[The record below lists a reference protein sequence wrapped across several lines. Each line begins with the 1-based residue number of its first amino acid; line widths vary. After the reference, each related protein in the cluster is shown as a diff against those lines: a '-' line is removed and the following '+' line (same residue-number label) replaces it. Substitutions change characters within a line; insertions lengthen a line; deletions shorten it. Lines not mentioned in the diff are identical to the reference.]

1 MNNFLNTYPECF
13 EHPDAVFQSAGCNQ
27 MYVVVHDFE
36 CYQMDFGSLARGF
49 GQHPHGGVQLMGDK
63 IDIQYKILINDST
76 IDVNDITVKFRV
88 LGSVVI
94 FFSFISFPS
103 IHLLRQ
109 NAVV

>member
-49 GQHPHGGVQLMGDK
+49 GQHPHGGVQLMFCAEYCLHPGPVCA
-63 IDIQYKILINDST
+63 
-76 IDVNDITVKFRV
+76 DVPVW
-88 LGSVVI
+88 S
-94 FFSFISFPS
+94 
-103 IHLLRQ
+103 
-109 NAVV
+109 